1 MVKKSIINYIFVLLV
16 CLWLAVPAWAVIQ
29 YGQDAWD
36 VRLDSDQSITCI
48 AHFVWG
54 SVEFNDLPIQR
65 LDLPGYVGGNWLDIG
80 WKSELTPD
88 CNIAYICG
96 PQITNTTGDDNVKW
110 FAYNLSYLWDD
121 EDPNFDPDWPVYID
135 TAIYDGPFGSAPI
148 EYWGWRGTPGIPE
161 SWQYRDEPYAKDQPW
176 YTEEFFDNPAPE
188 PMTICLL
195 GLGAAFLRKRRFLK
209 IS

>member
-1 MVKKSIINYIFVLLV
+1 MMVKKLVFYIFVLLI
-16 CLWLAVPAWAVIQ
+16 CLWLASSARAVIQ

-36 VRLDSDQSITCI
+36 VRLDSDQSITCV

-54 SVEFNDLPIQR
+54 GVKFSDVPIQ
-65 LDLPGYVGGNWLDIG
+65 LDWSDYIGGDWGDIG
-80 WKSELTPD
+80 WQAMLSAD
-88 CNIAYICG
+88 SNIAYIYG

-121 EDPNFDPDWPVYID
+121 EDPDFDPDWPVYID
-135 TAIYDGPFGSAPI
+135 TAIYNGPYGSAPI
-148 EYWGWRGTPGIPE
+148 DYWGWRGTPGIQE
-161 SWQYRDEPYAKDQPW
+161 SWEYRDEPYVKDQPW
-176 YTEEFFDNPAPE
+176 YTEDFFDNPAPE

-195 GLGAAFLRKRRFLK
+195 GLGALFLRKTRFLK

>member
-1 MVKKSIINYIFVLLV
+1 MMVKKSLITYIFVLLV
-16 CLWLAVPAWAVIQ
+16 YLWLALPAWAVIQ

-36 VRLDSDQSITCI
+36 IRLDSGQSITCI

-54 SVEFNDLPIQR
+54 SVEFNDVPIQ
-65 LDLPGYVGGNWLDIG
+65 LNWSEYIGGDWEDIG
-80 WKSELTPD
+80 WEAMLSAD
-88 CNIAYICG
+88 SNIAYICG
-96 PQITNTTGDDNVKW
+96 PQITNTTGIDDANW
-110 FAYNLSYLWDD
+110 FAYNLSYKWDD
-121 EDPNFDPDWPVYID
+121 AIEDPSWPVYID
-135 TAIYDGPFGSAPI
+135 TAIYNGPYGSAPI
-148 EYWGWRGTPGIPE
+148 DYWGWRGTPGIPE

-195 GLGAAFLRKRRFLK
+195 GLGAVFLRKRHFLK